1 MINLDFYKTRDGTK
15 QFWGDEEL
23 SWIKFK
29 ITAKNLIYKFEI
41 R

>member
-15 QFWGDEEL
+15 QFGGDKEFF
-23 SWIKFK
+23 WIKLK
-29 ITAKNLIYKFEI
+29 VMAKNLIYKFEI